1 MSENTRLGIAF
12 AAPVIVRVIFHA
24 LTGFTA
30 DDAFI
35 TFRYAENIAAGLG
48 YVYNEGQ
55 AVQGTTTPLF
65 TLILALCSLARISLQ
80 SAALFVSILSSGLT
94 GVVLL
99 RFATSLRFTRWALL
113 PVICYAF
120 WPRSLAAD
128 TGGME
133 TALFTLL
140 VTSALYFQHKRLD
153 MYALG
158 MATLA
163 TVTRPEGV
171 LLLGLLGVCNL
182 YQHRERWL
190 SYLTIPAAILGPW
203 LLFAWYYFGS
213 ILPHS
218 GTAKLALYS
227 RFGTSSYWDTLVGLI
242 GWHNPAGWL
251 LTVLVVVGGHWLFK
265 KQNSGRLEL
274 TWLVA
279 MLAFYTFCGTR
290 VFFWYIVPIFPVYL
304 LFASAVAPRAA
315 DLLTLS
321 PDRERFA
328 RSAVISLVVLILA
341 ADCYRPVTYHTDYQ
355 QDMTSVHRE
364 IGEYLRIHT
373 APNALVAAEDIG
385 YIGFYSRR
393 QILDRDGLVS
403 PEAVPY
409 NRSGDYLG
417 VITDHRP
424 DWVVTA
430 NDSPIS
436 GFTADSA
443 FVEAYEKR
451 QDFVSGMFKYAVFAR
466 RR

>member
-12 AAPVIVRVIFHA
+12 AAPVIVRVIFHI

-48 YVYNEGQ
+48 YVYNESQ

-65 TLILALCSLARISLQ
+65 TLILALCSIVRIPLQ
-80 SAALFVSILSSGLT
+80 SAALFVSILSAGLT

-113 PVICYAF
+113 PVVCYAF

-163 TVTRPEGV
+163 TVTRPEGA

-190 SYLTIPAAILGPW
+190 SYLTIPAVILGPW

-218 GTAKLALYS
+218 VTAKLALYS
-227 RFGTSSYWDTLVGLI
+227 RFGTSPSWDTFVGLM
-242 GWHNPAGWL
+242 GWHNPAGWM
-251 LTVLVVVGGHWLFK
+251 LTVMAIVGGYWMLK
-265 KQNSGRLEL
+265 KQNSGRLEV
-274 TWLVA
+274 TWLVV
-279 MLAFYTFCGTR
+279 MLAFYTFSGTR

-304 LFASAVAPRAA
+304 LFASAAAPCAA
-315 DLLTLS
+315 DLLKLT

-328 RSAVISLVVLILA
+328 RSVVMSLVALILI
-341 ADCYRPVTYHTDYQ
+341 ADGYRPVTYYAAYQ
-355 QDMTSVHRE
+355 RDMKSVHRE
-364 IGEYLRIHT
+364 IGEYLRIY
-373 APNALVAAEDIG
+373 AEPDAIVAAEDIG

-409 NRSGDYLG
+409 NRRGDYLG
-417 VITDHRP
+417 VIADHTP
-424 DWVVTA
+424 DWVVA
-430 NDSPIS
+430 AHDSPIS

-443 FVEAYEKR
+443 FVAAYEKR
-451 QDFVSGMFKYAVFAR
+451 QDFVSDMFKYAVFAR
-466 RR
+466 RQ